1 MLIIISYLHA
11 LELYVPVAEH
21 LAIRVA
27 VLDKLVQLFGVLL
40 AGHQQAVQQA
50 RHGLQ
55 LLSQLAKVLLLL
67 IC

>member
-1 MLIIISYLHA
+1 MTLDEDWNKCYRLLCTVAHKSDLHA

-21 LAIRVA
+21 LAVCVA

-50 RHGLQ
+50 RH
-55 LLSQLAKVLLLL
+55 
-67 IC
+67 